1 MAPRFVRS
9 FKPARSKIQIGYSLL
24 VHSVLFSSLSGWRHN
39 CIKQP
44 DPSAGRKGVSTIQSN
59 HLRLV
64 STVKARRAIATLNL
78 AILIIFVSAELLLSH
93 FRFPTPRFMFLVAMM
108 GIVFLSV
115 QLAILLNRSELSH
128 KSSRAFAR
136 ASIGLNLALPFMLAA
151 ATQQFHTHYFG
162 LLILP
167 VLEAALYFSLPITL
181 ATSSIASACVICW
194 VGYAADFK
202 PPYQLGEIFEATTL
216 MLIYFIVGPLIW
228 WLVDLLGHREEQLRQ
243 RLLDLE
249 QAKARL
255 IEEEKLAAVG
265 RLASGLAHEIRNPVA
280 IISSALEASVSDAFS
295 AEDQVEMSR
304 VAAAEA
310 QRLEKL
316 TTDFLTYAQPG
327 ISPFDQVDAVA
338 LAGYILSIAR
348 AQALNKRIKFN
359 FVADGNCLLYGNEGQ
374 LQQALLNLLLN
385 AVDASPDF
393 GHVSVEV
400 KRCAKGI
407 RIAIENEGPAIP
419 PEAVPQIFEP
429 FFTAKR
435 GGTGLGLAIARS
447 IVEKHGGDL
456 ILERNE
462 EERIL
467 FALTLPTVAS
477 KVAPDAARDES
488 EVLDGTHTG
497 R

>member
-1 MAPRFVRS
+1 MLDVFPQVA
-9 FKPARSKIQIGYSLL
+9 Q
-24 VHSVLFSSLSGWRHN
+24 
-39 CIKQP
+39 
-44 DPSAGRKGVSTIQSN
+44 GVSTVQSN

-64 STVKARRAIATLNL
+64 STVKARRAIVTLNL

-108 GIVFLSV
+108 GIVFLLV
-115 QLAILLNRSELSH
+115 ELAILHNRSELSH

-181 ATSSIASACVICW
+181 VTSSVASACVLCW
-194 VGYAADFK
+194 VGYTAGFK
-202 PPYQLGEIFEATTL
+202 PPYQLGELFEATTL

-228 WLVDLLGHREEQLRQ
+228 WLADLLGHREEQLQQ

-249 QAKARL
+249 LAEARL

-280 IISSALEASVSDAFS
+280 IISNALEASVSDTFS
-295 AEDQVEMSR
+295 AENRGEMSR
-304 VAAAEA
+304 VAVAEA
-310 QRLEKL
+310 RRLERL

-327 ISPFDQVDAVA
+327 ISPIDQVDAVA
-338 LAGYILSIAR
+338 LVGYILSIAR
-348 AQALNKRIKFN
+348 AQALNRRVKFN
-359 FVADGNCLLYGNEGQ
+359 FLADGDCLLYGNEGQ

-400 KRCAKGI
+400 KQCAKGI

-419 PEAVPQIFEP
+419 SEAVPQIFEP

-447 IVEKHGGDL
+447 IAEKHGGDL

-467 FALTLPTVAS
+467 FALTLPSVPS
-477 KVAPDAARDES
+477 KVALAAARE
-488 EVLDGTHTG
+488 ERGVLYGTHTG

>member
-1 MAPRFVRS
+1 
-9 FKPARSKIQIGYSLL
+9 
-24 VHSVLFSSLSGWRHN
+24 
-39 CIKQP
+39 
-44 DPSAGRKGVSTIQSN
+44 
-59 HLRLV
+59 V
-64 STVKARRAIATLNL
+64 STVTARRAIVTLNL
-78 AILIIFVSAELLLSH
+78 AILIVFVLAESLLSY
-93 FRFPTPRFMFLVAMM
+93 FRFPTPRSMFLVAMM
-108 GIVFLSV
+108 GIVFLLV
-115 QLAILLNRSELSH
+115 ELAILRNRSELSH

-136 ASIGLNLALPFMLAA
+136 ASIGLNLTLPFMLAA
-151 ATQQFHTHYFG
+151 ATHQFHTHYFG

-181 ATSSIASACVICW
+181 ATSSVAAACVFCW
-194 VGYAADFK
+194 VGYAADFN
-202 PPYQLGEIFEATTL
+202 PPYQLGELFEATTL

-243 RLLDLE
+243 RLLELE

-280 IISSALEASVSDAFS
+280 IISSALEASASDAFS
-295 AEDQVEMSR
+295 AEDQVEMSQ
-304 VAAAEA
+304 VAVAEA
-310 QRLEKL
+310 RRLERL

-327 ISPFDQVDAVA
+327 ISPFDQIDAVA

-359 FVADGNCLLYGNEGQ
+359 FVADGDCLLYGNEGQ

-400 KRCAKGI
+400 KQCAKGI
-407 RIAIENEGPAIP
+407 RIAIENEGPPIP
-419 PEAVPQIFEP
+419 SEAVPQIFEP

-447 IVEKHGGDL
+447 IAEKHGGDL

-467 FALTLPTVAS
+467 FALSLPRVPS
-477 KVAPDAARDES
+477 KVAPVAAPVKRG
-488 EVLDGTHTG
+488 VVYGTHTG

>member
-1 MAPRFVRS
+1 MLDVL
-9 FKPARSKIQIGYSLL
+9 KQIT
-24 VHSVLFSSLSGWRHN
+24 R
-39 CIKQP
+39 
-44 DPSAGRKGVSTIQSN
+44 GVSTIQSN

-64 STVKARRAIATLNL
+64 STVKARRAIVTLNL
-78 AILIIFVSAELLLSH
+78 AVLIIFVSAELLLSY
-93 FRFPTPRFMFLVAMM
+93 FRFPTPRSMYLVAML
-108 GIVFLSV
+108 GIVFLLAE
-115 QLAILLNRSELSH
+115 LAILHNRSELSH
-128 KSSRAFAR
+128 KSSRAFAK
-136 ASIGLNLALPFMLAA
+136 ASIGLNLTLPFMLAA
-151 ATQQFHTHYFG
+151 ATRQFHTHYFG

-181 ATSSIASACVICW
+181 ATSSVASACVLCW
-194 VGYAADFK
+194 VGYAAGFK
-202 PPYQLGEIFEATTL
+202 SPYQLGELFEATTL

-228 WLVDLLGHREEQLRQ
+228 WLADLLGHREEQLQQ

-249 QAKARL
+249 LAKARL

-280 IISSALEASVSDAFS
+280 IISNALEASASDAFS
-295 AEDQVEMSR
+295 AEDRGEMSR
-304 VAAAEA
+304 VAMAEA
-310 QRLEKL
+310 RRLERL
-316 TTDFLTYAQPG
+316 TTDFLTYARPG
-327 ISPFDQVDAVA
+327 ISPIDQIDAIA
-338 LAGYILSIAR
+338 LAGHILSIAR
-348 AQALNKRIKFN
+348 AKALNRRIQFN
-359 FVADGNCLLYGNEGQ
+359 FLTDGDCLLYGNEGQ

-400 KRCAKGI
+400 KRCAKGV

-419 PEAVPQIFEP
+419 SEAVPQIFEP

-447 IVEKHGGDL
+447 VAEKHGGDL
-456 ILERNE
+456 VLERNE

-467 FALTLPTVAS
+467 FALTLPPVPN
-477 KVAPDAARDES
+477 KVAPAAARE
-488 EVLDGTHTG
+488 ERGVLYGTHTG

>member
-1 MAPRFVRS
+1 VT
-9 FKPARSKIQIGYSLL
+9 
-24 VHSVLFSSLSGWRHN
+24 
-39 CIKQP
+39 
-44 DPSAGRKGVSTIQSN
+44 TIQSN
-59 HLRLV
+59 HPCLV
-64 STVKARRAIATLNL
+64 STVKGRRAIVTLNL
-78 AILIIFVSAELLLSH
+78 AILIVFVSAELLLSH
-93 FRFPTPRFMFLVAMM
+93 SRFPTPRYMFLVAIM
-108 GIVFLSV
+108 GLVFLLV
-115 QLAILLNRSELSH
+115 ELAILSHRSELSH
-128 KSSRAFAR
+128 KSSRAFAI

-167 VLEAALYFSLPITL
+167 VLEAALFFSLPITL

-280 IISSALEASVSDAFS
+280 IISSALEASASDAFS
-295 AEDQVEMSR
+295 TDDQVEMSR
-304 VAAAEA
+304 VAVAEA
-310 QRLEKL
+310 RRLERL
-316 TTDFLTYAQPG
+316 TTDFLTYARPG
-327 ISPFDQVDAVA
+327 ISPIDQIDAIA
-338 LAGYILSIAR
+338 LVGHILSIAR
-348 AQALNKRIKFN
+348 AQALNRRIKFN
-359 FVADGNCLLYGNEGQ
+359 FLADGDCLLYGNEGQ

-400 KRCAKGI
+400 KQCAKGI

-419 PEAVPQIFEP
+419 AEAVTQIFEP

-447 IVEKHGGDL
+447 IAEKHGGDL

-467 FALTLPTVAS
+467 FALTLPHVPS
-477 KVAPDAARDES
+477 KAAPAAAPEERG
-488 EVLDGTHTG
+488 VLYGTHTG

>member
-1 MAPRFVRS
+1 MLDV
-9 FKPARSKIQIGYSLL
+9 
-24 VHSVLFSSLSGWRHN
+24 
-39 CIKQP
+39 IKQI
-44 DPSAGRKGVSTIQSN
+44 AQGVSTIQSN

-64 STVKARRAIATLNL
+64 STVKSRRAIVILNL
-78 AILIIFVSAELLLSH
+78 AILIIFVSAELLLSY
-93 FRFPTPRFMFLVAMM
+93 FRFPTPRSMFLVATM
-108 GIVFLSV
+108 GITFLV
-115 QLAILLNRSELSH
+115 AELAILHNRSELSH
-128 KSSRAFAR
+128 QSSRAFAR
-136 ASIGLNLALPFMLAA
+136 ASIGLNLSLPFMLAV
-151 ATQQFHTHYFG
+151 ATRQFHTHYFG

-167 VLEAALYFSLPITL
+167 VLEAALYFSLPVTL
-181 ATSSIASACVICW
+181 ATSCVASACVLCW
-194 VGYAADFK
+194 VGYAANFK
-202 PPYQLGEIFEATTL
+202 PPYELGELFEVTTL

-280 IISSALEASVSDAFS
+280 IISNALEASASDAFS

-327 ISPFDQVDAVA
+327 ISPFNQVDAVA
-338 LAGYILSIAR
+338 LVGYILSIAR

-359 FVADGNCLLYGNEGQ
+359 FVADGDCLLYGNEGQ

-400 KRCAKGI
+400 KRCTKGI

-419 PEAVPQIFEP
+419 SEAVPQIFEP

-447 IVEKHGGDL
+447 IAEKHGGDL

-467 FALTLPTVAS
+467 FALTLPPVPS
-477 KVAPDAARDES
+477 KVAPAAARE
-488 EVLDGTHTG
+488 ERGVLHGTHTG
-497 R
+497 S